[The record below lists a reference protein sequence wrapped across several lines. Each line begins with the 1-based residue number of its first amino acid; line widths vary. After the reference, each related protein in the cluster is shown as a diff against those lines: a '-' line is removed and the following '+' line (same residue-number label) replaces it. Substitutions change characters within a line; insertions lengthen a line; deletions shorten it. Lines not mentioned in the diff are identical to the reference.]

1 MNQTETG
8 ASGRREKE
16 VEVLFSPRELDRSGW
31 EKGREIRS
39 RDTLQNFTPAATA
52 CQ

>member
-8 ASGRREKE
+8 ASDAGEKE

-31 EKGREIRS
+31 EKGREIFS
-39 RDTLQNFTPAATA
+39 RDTHQNFTPSANV